1 MVQRSGQQGVPVTLI
16 DNEVIV
22 GFDRPR
28 LERALARPAAATPV
42 RLGASVAD
50 AEKIAREKGGGPTV
64 GAYVGSVKPD
74 SVASRAGLRPGDVI
88 IELGGR
94 TVRTAPDVEAAVKAL
109 RPGGSVTL
117 SYLRAGQRQQVQ
129 LTV

>member
-1 MVQRSGQQGVPVTLI
+1 MSVDRQAAMEMVQRSGQQGVPVTLI

-50 AEKIAREKGGGPTV
+50 AEKITREKGGGPTV
-64 GAYVGSVKPD
+64 GAYVGSVKPG
-74 SVASRAGLRPGDVI
+74 SVASRAGLRPGGTI
-88 IELGGR
+88 
-94 TVRTAPDVEAAVKAL
+94 
-109 RPGGSVTL
+109 TL
-117 SYLRAGQRQQVQ
+117 SYLRAGQHQQVQ
-129 LTV
+129 VTVNNEGGYIIDEQGKRSD